1 MIRKFALI
9 TFDKNTDVITDRIN
23 LDIVSAPS
31 GLGFSVTA
39 TTIKTDVEEILI
51 KAVQSLG
58 TISLTVNFA
67 NGNEYVKARALRAW
81 IEKHINDRTAI
92 EWQNDAG
99 LSYADCIVTDFEFG
113 ELAQRGLATVPLK
126 IKMLS
131 PFFEIVE
138 NEIKIYPS
146 TGGKIY
152 PYTYPYTYGSGVIA
166 NNEIANNYIKE
177 IPLIITLYGVMDNV
191 SCGIRV
197 KGESELYQQV
207 AFEGLSL
214 QANQYIIVNAVTR
227 KILYFNGTELTDG
240 YNYLDASKDSF
251 IYAKENAISELTA
264 NVESGKTGRLTA
276 SYVLERCNFV

>member
-9 TFDKNTDVITDRIN
+9 TFDDNTDTITDRIN

-81 IEKHINDRTAI
+81 IEKHINDRTAT

-99 LSYADCIVTDFEFG
+99 LSYADCIVTSFDFG
-113 ELAQRGLATVPLK
+113 ELSQRGLATVPLK

-146 TGGKIY
+146 TGGKRY
-152 PYTYPYTYGSGVIA
+152 PYT
-166 NNEIANNYIKE
+166 
-177 IPLIITLYGVMDNV
+177 
-191 SCGIRV
+191 
-197 KGESELYQQV
+197 
-207 AFEGLSL
+207 
-214 QANQYIIVNAVTR
+214 
-227 KILYFNGTELTDG
+227 
-240 YNYLDASKDSF
+240 
-251 IYAKENAISELTA
+251 
-264 NVESGKTGRLTA
+264 
-276 SYVLERCNFV
+276 

>member
-9 TFDKNTDVITDRIN
+9 AFDKNTDVITDRIN

-146 TGGKIY
+146 TGGKTY
-152 PYTYPYTYGSGVIA
+152 PYSYPYTYGSGVIA

-207 AFEGLSL
+207 AFEDLSL
-214 QANQYIIVNAVTR
+214 QENQYIVINAVTR
-227 KILYFNGTELTDG
+227 KILYFNGTELVDG

-276 SYVLERCNFV
+276 SYRRYRL

>member
-177 IPLIITLYGVMDNV
+177 IPLIITLYGAMDNV

-214 QANQYIIVNAVTR
+214 QANQYIVINAVTR
-227 KILYFNGTELTDG
+227 KILYFNGTELVDG

-276 SYVLERCNFV
+276 SYRRYRL

>member
-276 SYVLERCNFV
+276 RYRRYRL

>member
-146 TGGKIY
+146 SGGKIY

-214 QANQYIIVNAVTR
+214 QENQYVIINAVTR
-227 KILYFNGTELTDG
+227 KILYFNGTELVDG

-276 SYVLERCNFV
+276 SYRRYRL

>member
-9 TFDKNTDVITDRIN
+9 NFDDNRDEIRDRMN

-31 GLGFSVTA
+31 GLGFSVTT

-51 KAVQSLG
+51 KAVQSLQP
-58 TISLTVNFA
+58 IKLTVNFA
-67 NGNEYVKARALRAW
+67 NGNEYVKARALRSW
-81 IEKHINDRTAI
+81 VEKYTNKRMAI
-92 EWQNDAG
+92 EWTNDAG
-99 LSYADCIVTDFEFG
+99 KSYADCIVTDFGFG
-113 ELAQRGLATVPLK
+113 ELSQRGLASVPLI
-126 IKMLS
+126 IKPLS

-197 KGESELYQQV
+197 KGESKLYQQV

-214 QANQYIIVNAVTR
+214 QENQYIVINAVTR
-227 KILYFNGTELTDG
+227 KVLYFNGTELVDG

-251 IYAKENAISELTA
+251 IYAKENAVSELTA
-264 NVESGKTGRLTA
+264 SVESGKTGRMTA
-276 SYVLERCNFV
+276 SYRRYRL

>member
-9 TFDKNTDVITDRIN
+9 TFDDNTDTITDRIN

-31 GLGFSVTA
+31 GLGFAVTA

-99 LSYADCIVTDFEFG
+99 LSYADCIVTGFEFG

-177 IPLIITLYGVMDNV
+177 IPLIITLYGAMDNV

-214 QANQYIIVNAVTR
+214 QENQYVIINAVTR
-227 KILYFNGTELTDG
+227 KIWYFNGTELVDG

-251 IYAKENAISELTA
+251 IYAKENAVSELTA

-276 SYVLERCNFV
+276 SYRRYRL

>member
-9 TFDKNTDVITDRIN
+9 TFDDNTDTITDRIN

-99 LSYADCIVTDFEFG
+99 LSYADCIVTSFDFG
-113 ELAQRGLATVPLK
+113 ELSQRGLATVPLK

-146 TGGKIY
+146 TGGKRY

-214 QANQYIIVNAVTR
+214 QANQYVIINAVTR
-227 KILYFNGTELTDG
+227 KIFYFNGTELTDG

-276 SYVLERCNFV
+276 SYRRYRL

>member
-9 TFDKNTDVITDRIN
+9 TFDRNTDVITDRIN

-67 NGNEYVKARALRAW
+67 NGNEYIKARALRAW

-177 IPLIITLYGVMDNV
+177 IPLIITIYGVMDNV

-214 QANQYIIVNAVTR
+214 QANQYIVINAVTR
-227 KILYFNGTELTDG
+227 KILYFNGTELVDG

-276 SYVLERCNFV
+276 SYRRYRL

>member
-9 TFDKNTDVITDRIN
+9 TFDDNTDTITDRIN

-58 TISLTVNFA
+58 TISLTVNFV

-152 PYTYPYTYGSGVIA
+152 PYKYPYTYGSGVIA

-214 QANQYIIVNAVTR
+214 QENQYVIINAVTR
-227 KILYFNGTELTDG
+227 KIWYFNGTELVDG

-251 IYAKENAISELTA
+251 IYAKENAVSELTA

-276 SYVLERCNFV
+276 SYRRYRL

>member
-9 TFDKNTDVITDRIN
+9 TFDDNTDIITDRIN
-23 LDIVSAPS
+23 LDIVSSPS

-99 LSYADCIVTDFEFG
+99 LSYADCIVTDFEFS
-113 ELAQRGLATVPLK
+113 ELEQKGLATIPLK

-146 TGGKIY
+146 AGGKTY
-152 PYTYPYTYGSGVIA
+152 PYSYPYTYGSGIIA
-166 NNEIANNYIKE
+166 NNEIPNNYIKE

-214 QANQYIIVNAVTR
+214 RENQYIIINAVTR
-227 KILYFNGTELTDG
+227 KIWYFNGTELLDG
-240 YNYLDASKDSF
+240 YNYIDASKDSF
-251 IYAKENAISELTA
+251 IFAKGNAVSELTA
-264 NVESGKTGRLTA
+264 NVESGKSGRMTA
-276 SYVLERCNFV
+276 SYRKYRL

>member
-9 TFDKNTDVITDRIN
+9 AFDKNADVITDRIN

-214 QANQYIIVNAVTR
+214 QANQYIVVNAVTR
-227 KILYFNGTELTDG
+227 KILYFNGTELVDG

-276 SYVLERCNFV
+276 SYRRYRL

>member
-1 MIRKFALI
+1 MVRKFALI
-9 TFDKNTDVITDRIN
+9 TFDDNTDIITDRIN

-99 LSYADCIVTDFEFG
+99 LSYADCIVTSFDFG
-113 ELAQRGLATVPLK
+113 ELSQRGLATVPLK

-214 QANQYIIVNAVTR
+214 QKNQYVVINAVTR
-227 KILYFNGTELTDG
+227 KILYFNGTELADG

-276 SYVLERCNFV
+276 SYRRYRL

>member
-214 QANQYIIVNAVTR
+214 QANQYVIINAVTR
-227 KILYFNGTELTDG
+227 KILYFNGTELVDG

-276 SYVLERCNFV
+276 SYRRYRL